1 MDRPKTSS
9 VRATG
14 TSMRILTAIADREEA
29 VSIAELVDRLEL
41 AKSTVYKHLIT
52 LEEHGIV
59 VKNGGGYRLGLRCL
73 EFGGIARQYDGVYDV
88 AKPEVR
94 KLAAETGELANLLF
108 EEQGLGIYVYTA
120 RGERAID
127 FDVHA
132 GRRVYLHTT
141 ALGKALLASLSDDRV
156 DEIIDRHGLPAE
168 TDETITTRSALF
180 EELDR
185 IREEGFAYNEEER
198 LGGIGC
204 VGTPLETGERRNA
217 AISIMTPI
225 SRLQPEDERRA
236 YTESLHQ
243 TANVIEVNLAHGRP

>member
-1 MDRPKTSS
+1 MERSKTAS

-14 TSMRILTAIADREEA
+14 TSMRILTAVADRGEG
-29 VSIAELVDRLEL
+29 VSIAELVESLDL

-52 LEEHGIV
+52 LEEHGLV
-59 VKNGGGYRLGLRCL
+59 VKRQDGYRLGLRCL

-94 KLAAETGELANLLF
+94 KLAEETGELANLLF
-108 EEQGLGIYVYTA
+108 EERGLGIYVHTA
-120 RGERAID
+120 RGEQAVD
-127 FDVHA
+127 FDVHL

-141 ALGKALLASLSDDRV
+141 ALGKALLASLPDERV
-156 DEIIDRHGLPAE
+156 DEIVDRHGLPAQ

-198 LGGIGC
+198 LGGLGC
-204 VGTPLETGERRNA
+204 VGTPLETGENRNA

-225 SRLQPEDERRA
+225 SRLKPEDRRRE
-236 YTESLHQ
+236 YTESLDQ
-243 TANVIEVNLAHGRP
+243 TANVIEVNLAHGRS